1 MHAHKLS
8 LFLST
13 LENHSPYMQRCLQL
27 ALLGAG
33 HVAPN
38 PMVGALLVYQ
48 DTIIGEGYHQQYGA
62 AHAEVNCFNSV
73 DAAHLHLIPESTLYV
88 SLEPCAHFGKTPPCA
103 DLIIRH
109 RVPQVVVGCS
119 DPFASVAGRGI
130 AKLKAAGIVVIENV
144 LRQEALDVNKR
155 FFTFHTKKRPWIL
168 LKWAQTKDGY
178 MAGSDNKRL
187 MISNA
192 HTNRFTHQ
200 FRASEAAILVGFN
213 TALKDNPELTSRFG
227 YHPHPTRIVID
238 PHLQIPHN
246 AAIFNNTAPVIVI
259 NELEEKVTQHIHFA
273 QYEKGGDVLP
283 FLMNLL
289 YQKQLLSLMV
299 EGGAYTLQTF
309 IDAGLWDEALMITN
323 TSMVQLNG
331 ILAPQLPTSS
341 QIVEKEIET
350 DLIRMYK
357 NEHL

>member
-33 HVAPN
+33 RVAPN
-38 PMVGALLVYQ
+38 PMVGALLVYK

-73 DAAHLHLIPESTLYV
+73 EAAHLHLIPESTLYV

-103 DLIIRH
+103 DLIIQH
-109 RVPQVVVGCS
+109 GVTQVVVGCS

-144 LRQEALDVNKR
+144 LRQEALEVNKR
-155 FFTFHTKKRPWIL
+155 FFTFHTKKRPWVL

-178 MAGSDNKRL
+178 MAGSDHNRL
-187 MISNA
+187 IISNA

-200 FRASEAAILVGFN
+200 FRASEAAILVGFK
-213 TALKDNPELTSRFG
+213 TAIKDNPALTSRFG
-227 YHPHPTRIVID
+227 YYPNPTRIVID
-238 PHLQIPHN
+238 PRLQIPPD
-246 AAIFNNTAPVIVI
+246 AAIFNNNAQVIVL
-259 NELEEKVTQHIHFA
+259 NELEEKVSQHIHFA
-273 QYEKGGDVLP
+273 RYDKGGDVLS

-289 YQKQLLSLMV
+289 YEKQLLSIMV

-309 IDAGLWDEALMITN
+309 IDAGLWDEALMVTN
-323 TSMVQLNG
+323 TTMVQSNG
-331 ILAPQLPTSS
+331 ILAPQLPSS
-341 QIVEKEIET
+341 PQILEKEIEN
-350 DLIRMYK
+350 DLIRIYK